1 MNQVR
6 LMIIALSALAAALFI
21 IIPVA
26 VARRLSGNRAAKRVK
41 YHTAKALEA
50 IKDYTSDQ
58 RDEAIGQAKATMNDL
73 DDRIET
79 LQQTLFSNWDQMDQ
93 TAREKTRSSLYE
105 LTKKRNQVAEWYG
118 AMVHSSAEAWND
130 VKEGFMD
137 SFNTLS
143 ASFHQAQ
150 SEFT

>member
-6 LMIIALSALAAALFI
+6 LMIIALAALAAALFV

-50 IKDYTSDQ
+50 LKDYTSDQ

-73 DDRIET
+73 DDRIEA
-79 LQQTLFSNWDQMDQ
+79 LQQAMFNNWDKMDQ
-93 TAREKTRSSLYE
+93 AAREKSRSSLYE
-105 LTKKRNQVAEWYG
+105 LTKKRNQLAEWYG

-137 SFNTLS
+137 SFRILS
-143 ASFHQAQ
+143 SSFQQAQ
-150 SEFT
+150 SEFS